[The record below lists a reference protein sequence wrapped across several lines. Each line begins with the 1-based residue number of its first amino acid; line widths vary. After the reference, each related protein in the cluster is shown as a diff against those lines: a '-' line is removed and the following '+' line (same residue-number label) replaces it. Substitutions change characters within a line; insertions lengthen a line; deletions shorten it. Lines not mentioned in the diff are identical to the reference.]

1 MGDTRAADQLDR
13 VLLQGTDPGRLRIG
27 KRTLLGIEFTSF
39 IRGSAFLFHDA
50 NENSPSLYTVC
61 HRKIS
66 TRTMHTSELGA
77 HCHAAAVGA
86 TSSVRSVTISLSLTL
101 NSVATASGASPSH
114 RRLAASPPS
123 WSQ

>member
-27 KRTLLGIEFTSF
+27 KRTLLGVEFTSF

-50 NENSPSLYTVC
+50 NENSPSLY
-61 HRKIS
+61 
-66 TRTMHTSELGA
+66 ELGA

-86 TSSVRSVTISLSLTL
+86 TSSMRSVTISLSLTL